1 MSVSFGAKVLPTK
14 LELMRIRRS
23 LSVAEA
29 VYKIL
34 EDKRE
39 ILLRRL
45 EELILEASKA
55 RDDLWQ
61 PLNNAYDALF
71 NAYLKLGPIKLESIA
86 STTPTQ
92 IEADIYTRTIL
103 DVKVHSLKMKIN
115 KELTYG
121 FMDTSFNLDEA
132 IKKMRDALPYI
143 FKAAEIE
150 NAVFSLARELDKT
163 QRLINALEYLVIPT
177 YRENIKYITSSLD
190 EREREDFT
198 RLKHIKRILERS
210 RSGEVIG

>member
-23 LSVAEA
+23 LRVAEA

-45 EELILEASKA
+45 EELIVEASRA
-55 RDDLWQ
+55 RDEVWQ
-61 PLNNAYDALF
+61 PLNDAYHALF

-86 STTPTQ
+86 LTTPTQ
-92 IEADIYTRTIL
+92 IGADVDTKMIL

-132 IKKMRDALPYI
+132 TKKMRDALPFI

-177 YRENIKYITSSLD
+177 YQENIKYISSSLD
-190 EREREDFT
+190 EREREDFV
-198 RLKHIKRILERS
+198 RLKHVKRILERS
-210 RSGEVIG
+210 RAGEVIG